1 MISRLT
7 AVAIVLTLATVETLP
22 AAPFCA
28 VLPAGRQCLY
38 YSLDACNNAVRGTGG
53 SCSANPEE
61 MRAPTGSAPFCV
73 VAANGTSCL
82 YYDSDSCWAAA
93 RPIGGAC
100 VTRPR

>member
-1 MISRLT
+1 MIGRLAT
-7 AVAIVLTLATVETLP
+7 IAVALTLATAEAAR

-28 VLPAGRQCLY
+28 VMPAGRQCLY

-61 MRAPTGSAPFCV
+61 VRAPTGSAPFCV
-73 VAANGTSCL
+73 LSATGNSCL

-100 VTRPR
+100 VQR